1 MSIRRWPLLGLLL
14 AVPAI
19 VALAQNELP
28 PGQSAQPRQPAQPGQ
43 NPAAGAQAGQA
54 EANFAKIIS
63 YAIGRSLGQETKLA
77 GVTIDLQSLQ
87 AGMNDEAKG
96 TPSPYDEQQLGAAM
110 QQFSQRIQQNVARN
124 NKQQGEA
131 FLAKNSKAEGVVTTA
146 TGLQYKVLQEG
157 EGTSPKA
164 TDTVVCHY
172 QGTFL
177 NGDVFDSSYDSGQP
191 ATFPVDGVIAG
202 WTEALQLMK
211 VGSKYQ
217 LFVPSQLAYGAQ
229 GRPGIPP
236 NATLVFEVELIQV
249 APAGAGRL
257 QPRQ

>member
-1 MSIRRWPLLGLLL
+1 MTIRQWPVVGLLI
-14 AVPAI
+14 AVPAML
-19 VALAQNELP
+19 VMAQQDTLP
-28 PGQSAQPRQPAQPGQ
+28 PGQPAQAPAAAGQGDAAGQ
-43 NPAAGAQAGQA
+43 NA

-63 YAIGRSLGQETKLA
+63 YAIGRSLGQECKLA
-77 GVTIDLQSLQ
+77 GVTIDLQAFQ
-87 AGMNDEAKG
+87 AGINDELREA
-96 TPSPYDEQQLGAAM
+96 PSQYNDQQMAGAM
-110 QQFSQRIQQNVARN
+110 QQFSQRIQANVARN

-131 FLAKNSKAEGVVTTA
+131 FLARNGTAEGVVTTA
-146 TGLQYKVLQEG
+146 SGLQYKVLKEG
-157 EGTSPKA
+157 NGPTPKA

-177 NGDVFDSSYDSGQP
+177 NGDVFDSSYEAGQP
-191 ATFPVDGVIAG
+191 ASFPVQGVIAG

-236 NATLVFEVELIQV
+236 NATLVFEVELLQIAQ
-249 APAGAGRL
+249 PGAL